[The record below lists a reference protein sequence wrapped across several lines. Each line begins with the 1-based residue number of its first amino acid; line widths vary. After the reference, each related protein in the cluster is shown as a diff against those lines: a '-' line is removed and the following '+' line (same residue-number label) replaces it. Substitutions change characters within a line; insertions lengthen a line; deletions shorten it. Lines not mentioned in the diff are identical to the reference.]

1 MYKFRFFYFILFYFT
16 FGNISFSQENRLS
29 VNEIDSLLTKGNK
42 YFKQADF
49 ENSLKI
55 LRTTL
60 YHSELIQNDT
70 LTAYACNRIAR
81 NFQEISEFNKALL
94 FYNKGLVFAKKSN
107 REDISNT
114 ILINIGNIYGI
125 KENYNFEKS
134 TSYYFKALE
143 IANRIYDSNSQFTI
157 NMNLAWIYFDE
168 KRFDDGAIHLDYIN
182 KNYEKFN
189 DESFFTSINMLNG
202 MYFSSKNQNEKA
214 NDFFL
219 KGINKNDKIVLK
231 DDKQFLFSEYSKFLA
246 KIGDFKNA
254 YINQQKSLAILDN
267 LFNSKKIAKAS
278 IAGINLE
285 IDNYKYE
292 VQKLEAENQKQKK
305 NYLKSKVINI
315 LTVLLVLIL
324 ILLIYS
330 LRKSSKNNEA
340 TNESLIKKNHQL
352 KIAIDKAQDANK
364 LKSQF
369 VSTISHELRTPLYG
383 VIGITDIIYD
393 EHKELIDNKHL
404 EALKFSANYLLS
416 LINDI
421 LQISKIE
428 ESKMVLDN
436 IDFNIIKEVQ
446 AIGNALQFI
455 ANKNNVIIETKIDA
469 NIPKLISGDQTRL
482 SQILMNLLTNALKF
496 TKNGKVLV
504 ELNLENVVGKTH
516 FINFKIQD
524 SGIGIAPENQAK
536 VFDKFTQIKRKDD
549 DYQGTGL
556 GLSIVKKLIEL
567 FKSKIY
573 LESEI
578 GKGSTFSF
586 TIGFDYVTN
595 QVVKFKEN
603 LENDLN
609 IKILV
614 VEDNKIN
621 QLVTQKIIQ
630 QQKQACKI
638 VSSGF
643 DALEVLKTEHFDVI
657 LMDIN
662 MPELNGFETTIE
674 IRKMAIDVPIIA
686 LTAYNRKQVLQ
697 QANLSGIDAVLVKP
711 FEPVK
716 LFEVIRELLKE
727 KNAG

>member
-143 IANRIYDSNSQFTI
+143 IANRIYDFNSQFTI

-567 FKSKIY
+567 FKSEIY

>member
-1 MYKFRFFYFILFYFT
+1 M
-16 FGNISFSQENRLS
+16 
-29 VNEIDSLLTKGNK
+29 
-42 YFKQADF
+42 
-49 ENSLKI
+49 
-55 LRTTL
+55 
-60 YHSELIQNDT
+60 
-70 LTAYACNRIAR
+70 
-81 NFQEISEFNKALL
+81 
-94 FYNKGLVFAKKSN
+94 
-107 REDISNT
+107 
-114 ILINIGNIYGI
+114 
-125 KENYNFEKS
+125 
-134 TSYYFKALE
+134 
-143 IANRIYDSNSQFTI
+143 
-157 NMNLAWIYFDE
+157 
-168 KRFDDGAIHLDYIN
+168 
-182 KNYEKFN
+182 
-189 DESFFTSINMLNG
+189 
-202 MYFSSKNQNEKA
+202 
-214 NDFFL
+214 
-219 KGINKNDKIVLK
+219 
-231 DDKQFLFSEYSKFLA
+231 A

-567 FKSKIY
+567 FKSEIY

>member
-1 MYKFRFFYFILFYFT
+1 MYKFKFFYFLLFFLT
-16 FGNISFSQENRLS
+16 FGSNSFSQEKRLS
-29 VNEIDSLLTKGNK
+29 INEIDSLLKKGYK
-42 YFKQADF
+42 YFKEADF

-94 FYNKGLVFAKKSN
+94 FYNKGLIFAENSN

-114 ILINIGNIYGI
+114 IFINIGNIYGK
-125 KENYNFEKS
+125 KENYDFEKS
-134 TSYYFKALE
+134 TNYYFKALE
-143 IANRIYDSNSQFTI
+143 IANRINDFDSQFII

-168 KRFDDGAIHLDYIN
+168 KRFDNGATHLDYIN
-182 KNYEKFN
+182 KNFEKFN
-189 DESFFTSINMLNG
+189 DESFFITLYMLNG
-202 MYFSSKNQNEKA
+202 MYFSSKNQNKKA

-219 KGINKNDKIVLK
+219 KGINKSDKIVLK
-231 DDKQFLFSEYSKFLA
+231 DDKQFLFLEYSKFLA

-267 LFNSKKIAKAS
+267 LFNSKKILKAS

-330 LRKSSKNNEA
+330 LRKSSENNIT
-340 TNESLIKKNHQL
+340 TNDSLIKKNHQL

-428 ESKMVLDN
+428 ESKMTVDN
-436 IDFNIIKEVQ
+436 IDFNITKEVQ

-455 ANKNNVIIETKIDA
+455 ANKNNVTIETKIDA
-469 NIPKLISGDQTRL
+469 NIPKLVSGDQTRL

-567 FKSKIY
+567 FKSEIY

-586 TIGFDYVTN
+586 TIGFDYVVY
-595 QVVKFKEN
+595 QDVDKKID
-603 LENDLN
+603 LENDLD

-621 QLVTQKIIQ
+621 QLVTKKIIQ
-630 QQKQACKI
+630 QQKQTCKI
-638 VSSGF
+638 VSSGIE
-643 DALEVLKTEHFDVI
+643 AIKILKVEHFDVI

-711 FEPVK
+711 FEPIK

-727 KNAG
+727 KNVG

>member
-1 MYKFRFFYFILFYFT
+1 MYKFKFFYFLLFFLT
-16 FGNISFSQENRLS
+16 FVSNSFSQEKRLS
-29 VNEIDSLLTKGNK
+29 INEIDSLLKKGYK
-42 YFKQADF
+42 YFKEADF

-94 FYNKGLVFAKKSN
+94 FYNKGLIFAENSN

-114 ILINIGNIYGI
+114 IFINIGNIYGK
-125 KENYNFEKS
+125 KENYDFEKS
-134 TSYYFKALE
+134 TNYYFKALE
-143 IANRIYDSNSQFTI
+143 IANRINDFDSQFII

-168 KRFDDGAIHLDYIN
+168 KRFDNGATHLDYIN
-182 KNYEKFN
+182 KNFEKFN
-189 DESFFTSINMLNG
+189 DESFFITLYMLNG

-219 KGINKNDKIVLK
+219 KGINKSDKIVLK
-231 DDKQFLFSEYSKFLA
+231 DDKQFLFLEYSKFLA

-267 LFNSKKIAKAS
+267 LFNSKKILKAS

-330 LRKSSKNNEA
+330 LRKSSENNIT
-340 TNESLIKKNHQL
+340 TNDSLIKKNHQL

-428 ESKMVLDN
+428 ESKMTVDN
-436 IDFNIIKEVQ
+436 IDFNITKEVQ

-455 ANKNNVIIETKIDA
+455 ANKNNVTIETKIDA
-469 NIPKLISGDQTRL
+469 NIPKLVSGDQTRL

-567 FKSKIY
+567 FKSEIY

-586 TIGFDYVTN
+586 TIGFDYVVY
-595 QVVKFKEN
+595 QDVDKKID
-603 LENDLN
+603 LENDLD

-621 QLVTQKIIQ
+621 QLVTKKIIQ
-630 QQKQACKI
+630 QQKQTCKI
-638 VSSGF
+638 VSSGIE
-643 DALEVLKTEHFDVI
+643 AIKILKVEHFDVI

-711 FEPVK
+711 FETIK

-727 KNAG
+727 KNVG

>member
-1 MYKFRFFYFILFYFT
+1 MV
-16 FGNISFSQENRLS
+16 NIGFSQENELS
-29 VNEIDSLLTKGNK
+29 VYEVDALLVKGNK
-42 YFKQADF
+42 YFKEADF

-94 FYNKGLVFAKKSN
+94 FYNKGLVFAKKAN
-107 REDISNT
+107 CEDITNT
-114 ILINIGNIYGI
+114 ILINIGNLYGI
-125 KENYNFEKS
+125 KENYNFEKAIN
-134 TSYYFKALE
+134 YYFKALD
-143 IANRIYDSNSQFTI
+143 IGKKNGDFDSQFTI
-157 NMNLAWIYFDE
+157 NMNLAWLYFDE
-168 KRFDDGAIHLDYIN
+168 NKFDEGYQYLEFTN
-182 KNYEKFN
+182 KNFEKFGDDN
-189 DESFFTSINMLNG
+189 FFTTINMLNG
-202 MYFSSKNQNEKA
+202 MYYSSKNQNEKA
-214 NDFFL
+214 NQFFL
-219 KGINKNDKIVLK
+219 IGINKNDKIILK
-231 DDKQFLFSEYSKFLA
+231 EDKQYLFEEYSKFLA

-254 YINQQKSLAILDN
+254 YINQQKSLEISDK
-267 LFNSKKIAKAS
+267 LFNSAKLSKAS
-278 IAGINLE
+278 IAGVNLE
-285 IDNYKYE
+285 MDNYKFE

-305 NYLKSKVINI
+305 VFLKSKVINI

-324 ILLIYS
+324 ILLVYS
-330 LRKSSKNNEA
+330 LRKSSESNKT
-340 TNESLIKKNHQL
+340 TNDALTKKNYQL

-393 EHKELIDNKHL
+393 EHKQLIDNKHL

-436 IDFNIIKEVQ
+436 TNFNIINEVH

-455 ANKNNVIIETKIDA
+455 ANKNNIVIETKIDA
-469 NIPKLISGDQTRL
+469 DIPKLISGDQTRL

-567 FKSKIY
+567 FKSEIY
-573 LESEI
+573 LESEV

-586 TIGFDYVTN
+586 TIGFDSVVN
-595 QVVKFKEN
+595 QVIDNKED
-603 LENDLN
+603 LENNLD

-621 QLVTQKIIQ
+621 QLVTKKIIQ

-638 VSSGF
+638 VSSGIE
-643 DALEVLKTEHFDVI
+643 AIEVLKTEYFDVI

-711 FEPVK
+711 FEPTK
-716 LFEVIRELLKE
+716 LFETIRELLKE